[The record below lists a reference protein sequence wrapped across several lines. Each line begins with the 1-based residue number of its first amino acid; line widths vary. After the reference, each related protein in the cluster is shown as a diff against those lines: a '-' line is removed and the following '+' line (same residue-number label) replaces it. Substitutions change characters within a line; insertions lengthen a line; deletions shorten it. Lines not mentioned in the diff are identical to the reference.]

1 MYKSLYLGAYVH
13 VKHFYSL
20 ILSLIALKVARMAKK
35 KNPHAVALGKRGGS
49 KGGKL
54 RAEKLSPE
62 KRSEIARK
70 AVLARWAKY
79 KKDRQKPE

>member
-1 MYKSLYLGAYVH
+1 
-13 VKHFYSL
+13 L
-20 ILSLIALKVARMAKK
+20 IFSLIALNVARMAKK

-62 KRSEIARK
+62 KRREIARN
-70 AVLARWAKY
+70 AVQARWAKY
-79 KKDRQKPE
+79 KRDQQKPQ

>member
-1 MYKSLYLGAYVH
+1 
-13 VKHFYSL
+13 
-20 ILSLIALKVARMAKK
+20 MAKK

-79 KKDRQKPE
+79 KKDQQKPE

>member
-1 MYKSLYLGAYVH
+1 
-13 VKHFYSL
+13 L
-20 ILSLIALKVARMAKK
+20 ILFLIALKVTRMATK

-70 AVLARWAKY
+70 AVQARWAKY
-79 KKDRQKPE
+79 KKDQQKPE

>member
-1 MYKSLYLGAYVH
+1 MSN
-13 VKHFYSL
+13 HFYSL
-20 ILSLIALKVARMAKK
+20 ILLSIVLKVSRMARK

-54 RAEKLSPE
+54 RAAKLSAE
-62 KRSEIARK
+62 RRREIARN

-79 KKDRQKPE
+79 RKDQQKPE

>member
-1 MYKSLYLGAYVH
+1 MMSLYLSAYVS
-13 VKHFYSL
+13 VKLFYSL
-20 ILSLIALKVARMAKK
+20 ILLVIALKVARMAKK

-54 RAEKLSPE
+54 RAQKLSPE
-62 KRSEIARK
+62 RRSEIARK

-79 KKDRQKPE
+79 KKDQQKPD